1 VRIFSPARH
10 PGSAARTT
18 AAFTIF
24 EVMMGVI
31 VMAFSISTSI
41 TVMQTGFRAVDSAR
55 NISLAAQ
62 IMQSE
67 MEKIRLLDWTA
78 INAYAPDPATTT
90 TATLTIDPVFTSNP
104 VVGSRFTLTR
114 TTSTPQTNFKKIT
127 LNVAWT
133 SLDGRP
139 NTRSYTIYYGRYG
152 LYDYYYNSV

>member
-1 VRIFSPARH
+1 MRPSSLHRNPA
-10 PGSAARTT
+10 

-41 TVMQTGFRAVDSAR
+41 SVMQTGFRAVDSAR

-78 INAYAPDPATTT
+78 INAYAPDPTTTT
-90 TATLTIDPVFTSNP
+90 TATLTVDPVFSSNP
-104 VVGSRFTLTR
+104 VVGTRFTLTR
-114 TTSTPQTNFKKIT
+114 TTSTPQANFKKIT